1 MKKYLLITILLVTFL
16 FASCKKNYSLGGYS
30 RYNYTNS
37 DKYQILN
44 QNKKLRLEKGDIMNI
59 DIDYLTGDINFIKTN
74 EDTISLEE
82 QIREEMQE
90 NDLLHYFL
98 DEKTLKLKYA
108 KSNKRYKIPTIKKVL
123 NIYIPENIEL
133 KELKITTISGDLNV
147 NDIKLTNLKVET
159 VSGNS
164 SFKNLSSS
172 SFDLNSVSGNI
183 EISNTIVETIE
194 IETISGTCNLNKSTI
209 NKEAKF
215 NSVSGSIILKEM
227 NNVNYNIVFDTV
239 SGVFYSKLKYDYI
252 DEYYVFGTGSINVKV
267 ETVSGDFSLKQG

>member
-209 NKEAKF
+209 NKF
-215 NSVSGSIILKEM
+215 C
-227 NNVNYNIVFDTV
+227 
-239 SGVFYSKLKYDYI
+239 
-252 DEYYVFGTGSINVKV
+252 
-267 ETVSGDFSLKQG
+267 

>member
-1 MKKYLLITILLVTFL
+1 MTFL

-44 QNKKLRLEKGDIMNI
+44 QNKKLRLENGDIMNI

-82 QIREEMQE
+82 QIKEEMQE

-239 SGVFYSKLKYDYI
+239 SGVFYSKLKYDYN
-252 DEYYVFGTGSINVKV
+252 DEHYVFGNGSINVKV